1 MTTQLVHG
9 RPSTHNDEYPLN
21 TTTLIRHAAR
31 TYPEQEIV
39 YRTPDGGW
47 GSYSYGE
54 AWTRITRGANA
65 LESLGVAPGDVVGVL
80 DWNSRRH
87 FELYWAIPGLAAV
100 MLQMNLRLGPED
112 LGYVTTHSEA
122 SWICV
127 DESLLPIAE
136 AIAPHAQGVKGWII
150 MSDKPLDQIETSL
163 PDVHHYED
171 LLAAAADTREW
182 PLISEDS
189 AYSAC
194 YTTGTTGRP
203 KGIYYSHRG
212 IYLHTLAMV
221 ALLGMSSDDTT
232 MFITPMF
239 HGQCWGLPQ
248 AAVQAM
254 TKIVLPGRYTMED
267 TSVLVDAM
275 VAEDVTVANGAPAIF
290 GPMLDYIKTLKS
302 TPDFSRARLLS
313 GATEPPLTLMKGF
326 YDVTGADVIHAYGAT
341 ETTPLVTVNKGLKP
355 SLRGVLSE
363 EEKWDMKRRQG
374 LMATG
379 VDFRLIDGNG
389 NDVPFDGVSQGEVL
403 VRGPWIIDQYHG
415 MDDDTRFHDGY
426 WRSGDV
432 GTIDEH
438 GYLKLT
444 DRLKDVIKSGGE
456 WISSIDMEN
465 QLMSHPRIR
474 EAAVVGIAHPKWQER
489 PVALVVSDDGDE
501 IAIEDLRQ
509 HLAPHF
515 ANWQIPERFLFVD
528 ELPRTSVG
536 KLDKKVIR
544 AKHADLYT
552 GDQA

>member
-1 MTTQLVHG
+1 MTRELIRG
-9 RPSTHNDEYPLN
+9 RTSTHADTHPLN

-47 GSYSYGE
+47 DRYTYGE
-54 AWTRITRGANA
+54 AWTRITKGANV
-65 LESLGVAPGDVVGVL
+65 LEGLGVAPGDVVGIL

-127 DESLLPIAE
+127 DESLLPVAE
-136 AIAPHAQGVKGWII
+136 AIAPHVEGVKGWIV
-150 MSDKPLDQIETSL
+150 MSDRPMDRIETSL
-163 PDVHHYED
+163 PNAHHYEE
-171 LLAAAADTREW
+171 LLADAESSRDW
-182 PLISEDS
+182 PLIAEDS

-221 ALLGMSSDDTT
+221 GLLGMSNEDTT

-275 VAEDVTVANGAPAIF
+275 VEEEVTVTNGAPAIF
-290 GPMLDYIKTLKS
+290 QPMLDYIRTLET

-313 GATEPPLTLMKGF
+313 GATEPPLSLMKGF
-326 YDVTGADVIHAYGAT
+326 HDVTGADIIHAYGAT

-379 VDFRLIDGNG
+379 VDFRLVDGDG
-389 NDVPFDGVSQGEVL
+389 KDVPFDGVSQGEVL
-403 VRGPWIIDQYHG
+403 VRGPWIIDRYHA
-415 MDDDTRFHDGY
+415 MDDDTRFLDGY

-465 QLMSHPRIR
+465 QLMSHPGIH
-474 EAAVVGIAHPKWQER
+474 EAAVVGVAHPKWQER
-489 PVALVVSDDGDE
+489 PVALVVTEDGNELPLDD
-501 IAIEDLRQ
+501 IHR

-515 ANWQIPERFLFVD
+515 ASWQMPEKVLFVD

-536 KLDKKVIR
+536 KLDKKAIR
-544 AKHADLYT
+544 AEH
-552 GDQA
+552 GDVYAQELA